1 MYMRSGELEKE
12 RDFYDIKLDLLT
24 MTVGRVELEKEE
36 LEKGSRLV
44 SREEEKK

>member
-1 MYMRSGELEKE
+1 MRSGELEKE